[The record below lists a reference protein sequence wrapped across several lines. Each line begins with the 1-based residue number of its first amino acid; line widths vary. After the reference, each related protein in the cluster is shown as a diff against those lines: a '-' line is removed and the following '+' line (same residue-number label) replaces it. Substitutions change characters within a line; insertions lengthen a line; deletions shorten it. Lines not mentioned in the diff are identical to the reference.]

1 MLDAMFAMACPEQD
15 MFDYYRWD
23 FNAVRKLSDLQC
35 NSQSDQNIT
44 LSIGMCS

>member
-1 MLDAMFAMACPEQD
+1 MLDATFAMACPEQG

-23 FNAVRKLSDLQC
+23 FNAARKLSDFRC

-44 LSIGMCS
+44 LPIGMRS